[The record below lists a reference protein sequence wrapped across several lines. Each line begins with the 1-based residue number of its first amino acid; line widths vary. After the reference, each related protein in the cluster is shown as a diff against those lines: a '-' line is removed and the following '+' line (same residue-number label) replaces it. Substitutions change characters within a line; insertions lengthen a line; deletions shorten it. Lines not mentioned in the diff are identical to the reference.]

1 MLPQDTCGMLPWRM
15 TMPVLQVFGCLPYK
29 LSATSDPPVFSL
41 PLLLWSISVHVFLT
55 SVSFFAFTNIFHLY
69 AAPDLGTVFFMNC
82 VAFMMA
88 TVPLFPVSLTI
99 KSSKM
104 AALLH
109 DMSNIVVV
117 HRKHKIYPKNL
128 IVMMTAVIFVV
139 FSTWFACFILRSV
152 FFECVM
158 VFLWTLAC
166 SVTIFMPDSCL
177 SALLDLMTSYLLL
190 ATESTVATVSK
201 LLGPDGSFSGEDNT
215 KEALLA
221 LHDLESL
228 IREVTAWQETVKQC
242 FFPVLTTFLLLSVM
256 LAIACPYAILK
267 GKFMGGTTIV
277 CFLFS
282 FYIMG
287 VYSYYGQ
294 IFTDKVGRAAGR
306 QTGSGGTSSH
316 ALMIRR
322 GVGVDSLYRLWNTD
336 EKSGFLSHAPPRE
349 GPAECCNADPGWL
362 DPGRAGGGREGREGR
377 EERQRRARESRRAA
391 GGRGGSEGG

>member
-294 IFTDKVGRAAGR
+294 IFTDKVSLAEKQLRDLNMRSKNTNFCIKMNSVIARLSPLLTFNMCGCYTLSYSSFLGLMNTVLTYLVIIF
-306 QTGSGGTSSH
+306 QIGGNDITKFSSPSEND
-316 ALMIRR
+316 LS
-322 GVGVDSLYRLWNTD
+322 DSEKTD
-336 EKSGFLSHAPPRE
+336 G
-349 GPAECCNADPGWL
+349 
-362 DPGRAGGGREGREGR
+362 
-377 EERQRRARESRRAA
+377 
-391 GGRGGSEGG
+391 